1 MFEVFPEKNM
11 YLNATCE
18 PRERLVD
25 MYHAGTPNSVKAHIL
40 ADMANENGNIRILIS
55 TVAFGMGVNCKKIR
69 RVIHFGPS
77 KSVEQYVQECGRAG
91 RDGQPSICI
100 LLHNG
105 LLSAFCEND
114 MR

>member
-1 MFEVFPEKNM
+1 MFEVFLEKNM
-11 YLNATCE
+11 YLNATCK

-25 MYHAGTPNSVKAHIL
+25 MYHARTPNSVTAHIS
-40 ADMANENGNIRILIS
+40 ADMAIENGNIRILIS

-105 LLSAFCEND
+105 LL
-114 MR
+114 